1 MSDIWI
7 KKSNTNP
14 KWAKATAIHI
24 KRYSSATTKWFAAQ
38 VIWIKNASSG
48 WLRVWPTSGVFPI
61 TSPFIASTASG
72 STPFYGNLTVGTND
86 VIRIGTTYYGRNGT
100 WDPNGFTISSYTYTW
115 PYYSDAGNQPGDY
128 DLLGNLGTGVYSS
141 PSRALTINTLS
152 DASAVDGKYISFK
165 ITANASNA
173 LYSNS
178 ADSKDEYGK
187 IRVIRRTPINTS
199 FAINGSATI
208 GSVLS
213 VSSSWNTTEAR
224 KPDAVRNVIKW
235 YRSDSA
241 TSIYSGQGRTEITS
255 ASGSYQY
262 TPTSPE
268 DLGKYIIAEETTFNT
283 GSDYD
288 IGVDQFI
295 NGQNQVT
302 AVTEQIG
309 VALLISNVS
318 FTDSN
323 DRSGKNARGNLVTAT
338 TTKLN
343 WTVDNVN
350 TSTTFRVRYRVLNN
364 QTGLYYNPN
373 DPTTAL
379 AASSAWL
386 SYTDNYYG
394 SGTISSVSISGTTA
408 TIYDQFTIDETFNGS
423 TYGGGI
429 SRWSFEYELSVVNSS
444 GTRTYWVYPSGMS
457 TSQTNDYKNIDPTT
471 NPSISASPS
480 TIAPGSTVTFS
491 GTFNSYPASLSSYPH
506 SYKILYGDNT
516 DSGWITLS
524 SSPANQTYSNTKT
537 YSTAGSYTAYIETTP
552 YYTTN
557 SAAVTVSSTKVPP
570 TIGTPT
576 LSATGAFVSGQRRLS
591 VPFTAVTNSGPSYQ
605 IYWYYSSTKP
615 SVVSTPDGS
624 GTTSPI
630 LDESGPTSIGRCYV
644 YIRSSAANNT
654 TGSTAPSTT
663 LSDWTDGVILDIS
676 GTRTLSYDDNTT
688 DTVGSFPV
696 SSSGTDPW
704 DGWVTTVSANTPTRT
719 GYTFDGYN
727 TSSDGTSGTN
737 YAASAAITL
746 TSNVT
751 LYAKWTANTYAV
763 TYYGNGNTGGSV
775 PDSQTKTHGT
785 NLTLRTNVNSLTKT
799 GYTFSG
805 WNTNSS
811 GTGTDYSSGGTYSGN
826 AALDLYAKWTEDAP
840 VYAPVVWGSM
850 PAPAFNRLNSS
861 SRLRWGWN
869 NQSPSSGDYTASNI
883 TWEWQYSSSNA
894 TTNQSANPTGL
905 ITSGTRPNRSAGGL
919 TVGTSTYNNRVSSLT
934 DDYNSTSNIASAT
947 EPITFNTSNRY
958 LRYRAVVVG
967 SNGTTYRSNY
977 SDWV

>member
-7 KKSNTNP
+7 KTTNTGTTR
-14 KWAKATAIHI
+14 WRKALSIKI
-24 KRYSSATTKWFAAQ
+24 KRFSSTWVAAK

-48 WLRVWPTSGVFPI
+48 WLRVWPTSGVFAI
-61 TSPFIASTASG
+61 TDPYITTTSSG
-72 STPFYGNLTVGTND
+72 STPLYGNQTVGTND

-115 PYYSDAGNQPGDY
+115 PYYSDLENQPGDY

-141 PSRALTINTLS
+141 PSQALSISTST
-152 DASAVDGKYISFK
+152 DATATDGKYISFK
-165 ITANASNA
+165 ITANASNS
-173 LYSNS
+173 LYSNT
-178 ADSKDEYGK
+178 ADSKDTYGK
-187 IRVIRRTPINTS
+187 IKVIRRTPINIS

-213 VSSSWNTTEAR
+213 VGSSWNITEAR
-224 KPDAVRNVIKW
+224 KPDAGRTVIKW

-241 TSIYSGQGRTEITS
+241 TNIYSGQGRTEITS

-262 TPTSPE
+262 TPTSPA

-302 AVTEQIG
+302 AVTGQIA
-309 VALLISNVS
+309 VALVISNVS

-323 DRSGKNARGNLVTAT
+323 NRSGKNARGNLVTAT

-343 WTVDNVN
+343 WTVDGVN
-350 TSTTFRVRYRVLNN
+350 TDTTFRVRYRVLNN
-364 QTGLYYNPN
+364 QTGLYYNPD

-379 AASSAWL
+379 AAGSAWL

-457 TSQTNDYKNIDPTT
+457 TSQTNDYWDIDPTT

-480 TIAPGSTVTFS
+480 TIAPGSSVTFS

-506 SYKILYGDNT
+506 SYRILYGDNT

-524 SSPANQTYSNTKT
+524 SFPANQTYSNVKT

-557 SAAVTVSSTKVPP
+557 SASVTVSNVKVPP
-570 TIGTPT
+570 TMGTPT
-576 LSATGAFVSGQRRLS
+576 LGALSGGNRKLS

-605 IYWYYSSTKP
+605 IFWWYSSDTP
-615 SVVSTPDGS
+615 TVSATPDGS

-630 LDESGPTSIGRCYV
+630 EDLTGPTSIGRVYV
-644 YIRSSAANNT
+644 FIRSSAANGT
-654 TGSTAPSTT
+654 TGTSAPSTT
-663 LSDWTDGVILDIS
+663 LSNWSTGTNIDIS
-676 GTRTLSYDDNTT
+676 GTRNLYYSKNTT
-688 DTVGSFPV
+688 DTVGSLPAD
-696 SSSGTDPW
+696 SSGTDPW
-704 DGWVTTVSANTPTRT
+704 NGWVTTVSANTPTRT
-719 GYTFDGYN
+719 GYTFNGYN

-737 YAASAAITL
+737 YASSASITL
-746 TSNVT
+746 TSDVT

-763 TYYGNGNTGGSV
+763 TYDGNGNTGGSV

-785 NLTLRTNVNSLTKT
+785 DLTLRTNVNTLTKT
-799 GYTFSG
+799 GYTFAG

-811 GTGTDYSSGGTYSGN
+811 GTGTNYSSGGTYSGN
-826 AALDLYAKWTEDAP
+826 AALTLYAKWSAIS
-840 VYAPVVWGSM
+840 YAPVVWGTM
-850 PAPAFNRLNSS
+850 TAPAFNRLNSS

-869 NQSPSSGDYTASNI
+869 NQLPLSGDYTASNI
-883 TWEWQYSSSNA
+883 TWEWRYSSTAS
-894 TTNQSANPTGL
+894 TSGL
-905 ITSGTRPNRSAGGL
+905 ITSGTRPNRSGGGL
-919 TVGTSTYNNRVSSLT
+919 TVGGSTYNNRVSSLT
-934 DDYNSTSNIASAT
+934 DDYSSPGNIASSTEPVTFSTSNRFLS
-947 EPITFNTSNRY
+947 
-958 LRYRAVVVG
+958 YRAVVVG
-967 SNGTTYRSNY
+967 LDGLTYRSNY